1 MNIRRIMAEMRPMLR
16 VCCTASAR

>member
-16 VCCTASAR
+16 VYCTASAR